1 MNTITELKTFKG
13 YPHYLTQKGE
23 FLTLSHNKK
32 VNIGDGFTFGQHYQN
47 VDKKQSPVFRVV
59 EILEE
64 RSAKGKHSDPNATFY
79 SLRCEIRTE
88 DISELELLVSV
99 ND

>member
-1 MNTITELKTFKG
+1 MNTLTELKTFKG

-23 FLTLSHNKK
+23 FITMSHIKK

-47 VDKKQSPVFRVV
+47 TDKKNAPVFRVV

-64 RSAKGKHSDPNATFY
+64 RKAKGSHSDQNAMFY
-79 SLRCEIRTE
+79 SLRCEVKTE
-88 DISELELLVSV
+88 DISELELLASTT
-99 ND
+99 D